1 MTRNLFDLTA
11 IPLVQ
16 KLSHLPMI
24 ADPSHG
30 TGLRDKV
37 IPMARAAVAAGAD
50 GVIVEVHPT
59 PGPRAVRRRRSRSIP
74 DQFARLVTE
83 LRAISGA
90 IGRVAWR
97 RPPRNGRRPPAC
109 RNDS

>member
-16 KLSHLPMI
+16 RLSHLPII

-50 GVIVEVHPT
+50 GIIVEVHPT
-59 PGPRAVRRRRSRSIP
+59 PDRALSDGGQSLYP
-74 DQFARLVTE
+74 DQFARLVSE
-83 LRAISGA
+83 LRAIGTA
-90 IGRVAWR
+90 IGRPVA
-97 RPPRNGRRPPAC
+97 NAAGTAATVGV
-109 RNDS
+109 